1 MEIWTEIKILVP
13 AEYTEMTGDI
23 ANMCVPY
30 GIYIEDYRDL
40 EQAAEE
46 IAHID
51 LIDEELLKKDRT
63 RSIIHIYI
71 SPEDNPAEAI
81 AFLRERLTAENI
93 PFEIDTAD
101 SDRAEW
107 ENNWKQYF
115 KPVKVGEKLL
125 IRPVWEQIDDP
136 EGRVVLDL
144 EPGVA
149 FGSGTHETTRL
160 CLSVLEKYITPGC
173 TMLDVGCGSGILSA
187 ASLLLGA
194 KHVTGVD
201 IDPLAVKTAAENIE
215 RNGFGEDR
223 YTLINGNL
231 TDKVSG
237 VFDVIAANIVADAII
252 ALSGGVKK
260 FMRPDTVY
268 IVSGIID
275 KREQDVVNALTSL
288 GFTITE
294 RYEQNGWI
302 CFVVKCEM

>member
-13 AEYTEMTGDI
+13 AEYTEVTGDI

-30 GIYIEDYRDL
+30 GIYIEDLRDL
-40 EQAAEE
+40 EQATME

-63 RSIIHIYI
+63 KSVIHIYI
-71 SPEDNPAEAI
+71 SPEDVPAEAI
-81 AFLRERLTAENI
+81 AFLRERLTAEGI
-93 PFEIDTAD
+93 PFEIETAE

-115 KPVKVGEKLL
+115 KPVEVGEKLL
-125 IRPVWEQIDDP
+125 IRPVWEEVADP
-136 EGRVVLDL
+136 KGRLVLDL

-173 TMLDVGCGSGILSA
+173 SMLDVGCGSGILSA

-194 KHVTGVD
+194 GHITGVD
-201 IDPLAVKTAAENIE
+201 IDPLAVKTAEENIV
-215 RNGFGEDR
+215 RNGFGADR
-223 YTLINGNL
+223 YTLIHGDL

-237 VFDVIAANIVADAII
+237 LFDVIAANIVADAII
-252 ALSGGVKK
+252 ALSGGVKA

-268 IVSGIID
+268 IVSGIIE
-275 KREQDVVNALTSL
+275 KREPDVTDALATL
-288 GFTITE
+288 GFSVAE

-302 CFVVKCEM
+302 CLVAR

>member
-1 MEIWTEIKILVP
+1 MEIWTEIKISVP
-13 AEYTEMTGDI
+13 AGFTDAAGDI

-40 EQAAEE
+40 EQAALE

-63 RSIIHIYI
+63 KSVVHIYI

-81 AFLRERLTAENI
+81 AFLKERLGAEHI

-115 KPVKVGEKLL
+115 KPIKVGDRLL
-125 IRPVWEQIDDP
+125 IRPVWEEISDA

-149 FGSGTHETTRL
+149 FGSGTHETTQL

-173 TMLDVGCGSGILSA
+173 TMLDVGCGSGILSVA
-187 ASLLLGA
+187 GLLLGA
-194 KHVTGVD
+194 GHAVGVD
-201 IDPLAVKTAAENIE
+201 IDPLAVKTARENLA

-223 YTLINGNL
+223 CDLIHGNL

-237 VFDVIAANIVADAII
+237 TFDVIAANIVADAII
-252 ALSGGVKK
+252 ALSGGVKR

-275 KREQDVVNALTSL
+275 KREQDVLDALA
-288 GFTITE
+288 GFGFAVLE
-294 RYEQNGWI
+294 RYERNGWL
-302 CFVVKCEM
+302 CFVLKA

>member
-13 AEYTEMTGDI
+13 AEYTETTGNI

-40 EQAAEE
+40 EQAALE

-63 RSIIHIYI
+63 RSVVHIYI
-71 SPEDNPAEAI
+71 SPEENPAEAI
-81 AFLRERLTAENI
+81 AFLKERLAAAGI
-93 PFEIDTAD
+93 PFEIETAD
-101 SDRAEW
+101 SDRADW

-115 KPVKVGEKLL
+115 KPIKVGERLL
-125 IRPVWEQIDDP
+125 IRPVWEEIADT

-144 EPGVA
+144 EPGIA

-173 TMLDVGCGSGILSA
+173 SMLDVGCGSGILSA

-194 KHVTGVD
+194 EHATGVD
-201 IDPLAVKTAAENIE
+201 IDPLAVKTAAENIR
-215 RNGFGEDR
+215 RNGFGDER
-223 YTLINGNL
+223 FTLIHGNL

-237 VFDVIAANIVADAII
+237 TFDVIAANIVADAII
-252 ALSGGVKK
+252 ALSGGVRQ

-275 KREQDVVNALTSL
+275 QREQDVLNALSSL
-288 GFTITE
+288 GFRVKE
-294 RYEQNGWI
+294 RYEMNGWI
-302 CFVVKCEM
+302 CMVVQN